1 MMQDNRVP
9 KPPLDPQINP
19 QLNLSPR
26 LNHSVNPPVDLPTL
40 MEVWESTLGWQ
51 PSNAQQQQFQQL
63 YAGILEG
70 NQRLNLT
77 RITEPTEFWE
87 KHLWDSLSGL
97 VPFLGEPDRR
107 IKRWDIACEPSVA
120 NQDADAPVPEG
131 QIAEEQVPGLGAS
144 TPDLRAASE
153 GQPVPLRSDGLAA
166 EQISALGHLPARP
179 FTVIDIGTGAGFPGI
194 PVAIAF
200 QDATVTLLDSTRKKI
215 AFIDEL
221 LAALNLPNAKTL
233 VERVEQIGQQRHH
246 REAYDIALLRAVAP
260 ATVCAEYALPLLK
273 VNGLAILYRGQWT
286 ADEAEALESAIAQL
300 GGTLEQVA
308 QFTTPLSHSTR
319 HCLYLRKVAPTP
331 LQFPR
336 AVGVPTQVPL

>member
-9 KPPLDPQINP
+9 KLPLDLQINP
-19 QLNLSPR
+19 QLNLP
-26 LNHSVNPPVDLPTL
+26 VNLQVDLPTL
-40 MEVWESTLGWQ
+40 MEVWQSTLGWQ
-51 PSNAQQQQFQQL
+51 PSTEQHQQFQQL
-63 YAGILEG
+63 YAGILDG

-97 VPFLGEPDRR
+97 VPFLGEPDRQ
-107 IKRWDIACEPSVA
+107 IKLWDTACEHSFA
-120 NQDADAPVPEG
+120 KQDADVPVPEG
-131 QIAEEQVPGLGAS
+131 QIAEGQAPELGAS
-144 TPDLRAASE
+144 APDLGAAPE
-153 GQPVPLRSDGLAA
+153 VQLDQDLRPDVLSS
-166 EQISALGHLPARP
+166 EQISALGQLPARP

-194 PVAIAF
+194 PVAIAL
-200 QDATVTLLDSTRKKI
+200 QDAVVTLLDSTRKKI
-215 AFIDEL
+215 AFIDGL

-286 ADEAEALESAIAQL
+286 ADEEAALSPAIAQL
-300 GGTLEQVA
+300 GGTLEHVA

-319 HCLYLRKVAPTP
+319 HCLYLRKVVSTP

-336 AVGVPTQVPL
+336 AVGVPTQAPL